1 MTRLRRITGEKAA
14 VKTVFAKR
22 TQARPVK
29 QEVANGFEPGVLV
42 STVLWPQSTDT
53 LTSPANRFARAVP
66 RDPLWVRYSFAVTC
80 CAVAIVL
87 GLFVDRMTDQPAYP
101 FLPAFAAI
109 IASAACAGA
118 GPGLISTAILVAW
131 AVFDLWVH
139 HRTPANIVSRSLIF
153 LAEGL
158 FLSVGSARMWRSKRE
173 VDLSEAWHRRLVE
186 TAAEGIWVCDGN
198 GIITYA
204 NARMADILALSVEQL
219 IGRKVDEFFLPADL
233 SVERIRA
240 ENIRRGSKEQ
250 FDRRLRRS
258 DGAEIWVLTCCN
270 LTDGDEGEPPKAL
283 AMMTDITERKQ
294 AEQALRRSEERFRNL
309 FETVLEGV
317 YQSTPDGRILAAN
330 PMLFKMLGL
339 ANESELAGIN
349 IAEDLY
355 VDPHV
360 RQQLIERLEH
370 EGRLQNVEYE
380 LRRRDGGII
389 TVLENARVE
398 RDETGAVL
406 YYEGTLTDITPRKR
420 IEEQLRQAQKVEALG
435 RLAGG
440 IAHDFNN
447 ILTVLTGYSQLVL
460 SELDPAHP
468 AHPSAIQ
475 VQQAARSAT
484 ALTKQLLSFSR
495 RQSPIQG
502 SVDLNRAIERAQP
515 ALHLLLTDPLDAHK
529 AGLVLSLCPEPAPV
543 YIGQAQIEL
552 IVLSLTACLRNAAPI
567 DNLGLK
573 TELVHLD
580 EEICER
586 RGDVQPGLYALLA
599 IRGLQA
605 GDAGDWNTTSLFANP
620 DFTALDAGESAAM
633 GLSSTHAIVA
643 QRGGFVAIDH
653 PSIDH
658 AAQGRHGTG
667 SQTGYAAFHVFLPC
681 AMASAEGETVQ
692 TAGSGPGGETILL
705 VEDEPLVRELSR
717 DMLERQG
724 YRVVLAA
731 DAKEAERMSANSGSF
746 DLLITDAVMPS
757 ITGVELARRIRASH
771 PGLKVLFI
779 SGYTNEPAET
789 SGEGAAFLQKP
800 FSADSLGRKIRQILS
815 RA

>member
-1 MTRLRRITGEKAA
+1 
-14 VKTVFAKR
+14 
-22 TQARPVK
+22 
-29 QEVANGFEPGVLV
+29 
-42 STVLWPQSTDT
+42 
-53 LTSPANRFARAVP
+53 
-66 RDPLWVRYSFAVTC
+66 
-80 CAVAIVL
+80 
-87 GLFVDRMTDQPAYP
+87 MTDEPAYL

-131 AVFDLWVH
+131 AAFDLWAH
-139 HRTPANIVSRSLIF
+139 NRAPASIISRSLIF

-158 FLSVGSARMWRSKRE
+158 ILSIGSARIWRSKRE
-173 VDLSEAWHRRLVE
+173 VDRSEAWHRRLVE
-186 TAAEGIWVCDGN
+186 TAAEGIWVCDAN

-204 NARMADILALSVEQL
+204 NPRMSDILGLSVDEL
-219 IGRKVDEFFLPADL
+219 AGRKVDEFFLPADL

-240 ENIRRGSKEQ
+240 ENIRRGRKEQ

-258 DGAEIWVLTCCN
+258 DGAEIWVLACCN
-270 LTDGDEGEPPKAL
+270 LIDGDESESPGVL
-283 AMMTDITERKQ
+283 AMMTDITERKE
-294 AEQALRRSEERFRNL
+294 AEHALRRSEERFRNL

-360 RQQLIERLEH
+360 RQHLIERLEH

-447 ILTVLTGYSQLVL
+447 ILTVITGYSQLVL

-475 VQQAARSAT
+475 VQQAASSAT

-502 SVDLNRAIERAQP
+502 SVDLNRAVERAQP
-515 ALHLLLTDPLDAHK
+515 ALHLLLTDRLDGRK
-529 AGLVLSLCPEPAPV
+529 AGLVLSLCHEPAPV

-552 IVLSLTACLRNAAPI
+552 IALSLTACLRNAAPI

-586 RGDVQPGLYALLA
+586 QRDVQPGLYAVLA
-599 IRGLQA
+599 IWGLQA
-605 GDAGDWNTTSLFANP
+605 GDVPIQGSVDLNHRDTTSLFANP
-620 DFTALDAGESAAM
+620 DFAAMDAGESAAM

-643 QRGGFVAIDH
+643 QRGGFVAVDH
-653 PSIDH
+653 PAVDRPAH
-658 AAQGRHGTG
+658 GRQGTG
-667 SQTGYAAFHVFLPC
+667 SQYGHSAFHVFLPC
-681 AMASAEGETVQ
+681 AMAPVEGETVQ
-692 TAGSGPGGETILL
+692 TGGAEPGGETILL

-724 YRVVLAA
+724 YRVVLAT
-731 DAKEAERMSANSGSF
+731 DAKEAERMSANAGSF

-757 ITGVELARRIRASH
+757 ISGVELARRIRASH

-789 SGEGAAFLQKP
+789 GAEGAAFLQKP

>member
-1 MTRLRRITGEKAA
+1 
-14 VKTVFAKR
+14 
-22 TQARPVK
+22 
-29 QEVANGFEPGVLV
+29 
-42 STVLWPQSTDT
+42 
-53 LTSPANRFARAVP
+53 
-66 RDPLWVRYSFAVTC
+66 
-80 CAVAIVL
+80 VL
-87 GLFVDRMTDQPAYP
+87 GLFVDRMTDEPAYP

-109 IASAACAGA
+109 IASGACAGA
-118 GPGLISTAILVAW
+118 GPGVISTAILVAW
-131 AVFDLWVH
+131 AAFDLRAH
-139 HRTPANIVSRSLIF
+139 NRAPANIVSRSLIF
-153 LAEGL
+153 LVEGL
-158 FLSVGSARMWRSKRE
+158 FLSIGSARMWRSKRE
-173 VDLSEAWHRRLVE
+173 MDRSEAWHRRLVE
-186 TAAEGIWVCDGN
+186 TAAEGIWVRDGN

-204 NARMADILALSVEQL
+204 NARMAEIVGLSVDEL
-219 IGRKVDEFFLPADL
+219 VGRKVDEFFLPADL

-240 ENIRRGSKEQ
+240 ENIRCGRKEQ

-270 LTDGDEGEPPKAL
+270 LIDGDESESPAVL
-283 AMMTDITERKQ
+283 AMMTDITERKR
-294 AEQALRRSEERFRNL
+294 AEHALRRSEERFRNL

-317 YQSTPDGRILAAN
+317 YRSTPDGRILAGN

-349 IAEDLY
+349 IAQDLY

-360 RQQLIERLEH
+360 RQHLIERLEH
-370 EGRLQNVEYE
+370 EGRLENVEYE

-398 RDETGAVL
+398 RDDTGAVL

-447 ILTVLTGYSQLVL
+447 ILTVITGYSQLVL
-460 SELDPAHP
+460 SELDPAHA

-515 ALHLLLTDPLDAHK
+515 ALHLLLTDRVDGHK
-529 AGLVLSLCPEPAPV
+529 AGLVLSLCQEPAPV
-543 YIGQAQIEL
+543 YIGQTQIEL

-586 RGDVQPGLYALLA
+586 GGDVQPGLYAVLV
-599 IRGLQA
+599 IWGLQA
-605 GDAGDWNTTSLFANP
+605 GDARDRNTTSLFANP
-620 DFTALDAGESAAM
+620 DFAAMDAGESAAM

-643 QRGGFVAIDH
+643 QRGGFVAVDH
-653 PSIDH
+653 NFH
-658 AAQGRHGTG
+658 L
-667 SQTGYAAFHVFLPC
+667 AFHVFLPC
-681 AMASAEGETVQ
+681 ALAPLDGETLQ
-692 TAGSGPGGETILL
+692 TAGAEAGGETILL

-731 DAKEAERMSANSGSF
+731 DAKEAERMSANAGSF

-789 SGEGAAFLQKP
+789 GGEGAAFLQKP
-800 FSADSLGRKIRQILS
+800 FSADSLGRKIRQILN
-815 RA
+815 RP